1 MATAPYDE
9 AMIKYLEITLALVS
23 TICAWIAGAAVLIMG
38 VLGGL
43 DVVSDVFLGR
53 PLDATV
59 ETTEA
64 LLVVAAFMGL
74 GVLHRRRG
82 YIAVDL
88 LRENS
93 PMSVRRFL
101 DCLSL
106 VLMGAYFGLIAW
118 RGWIAAF
125 ESLAVREY
133 SNGIFRIPLY
143 PSKFALAI
151 GVTIATL
158 YCALELV
165 KGGLFREIVAPD
177 ITRES

>member
-1 MATAPYDE
+1 M
-9 AMIKYLEITLALVS
+9 MKYLETALKITS

-38 VLGGL
+38 ILGGL
-43 DVVSDVFLGR
+43 DVVSDVFLNR

-59 ETTEA
+59 EATQA
-64 LLVVAAFMGL
+64 LMVVAAFMGL
-74 GVLHRRRG
+74 GVLHQRRA

-93 PMSVRRFL
+93 SIPVRRFL

-106 VLMGAYFGLIAW
+106 VLMGGYFGLIAW

-133 SNGIFRIPLY
+133 SNGILRIPLY
-143 PSKFALAI
+143 PSKFALAV

-158 YCALELV
+158 YCVLELL
-165 KGGLFREIVAPD
+165 KGGLFRESAAPD
-177 ITRES
+177 MTQDT

>member
-1 MATAPYDE
+1 M
-9 AMIKYLEITLALVS
+9 KYLETILMIIS
-23 TICAWIAGAAVLIMG
+23 TICAWIAGAAVLTMG
-38 VLGGL
+38 ILGGL

-74 GVLHRRRG
+74 GVLHQRRG

-93 PMSVRRFL
+93 PIAVRRLL

-118 RGWIAAF
+118 RGWVAAF

-151 GVTIATL
+151 GVTVATL
-158 YCALELV
+158 YCVLELL
-165 KGGLFREIVAPD
+165 KGGLFRESAAPD
-177 ITRES
+177 IAREP